1 MLYLKEMI
9 PWWIVL
15 MAGCVVLPA
24 NIIPYMAVHGMILR
38 GTGRILTGWI
48 AMMMRGKF
56 CSLVKIFS

>member
-1 MLYLKEMI
+1 MLYLKEMLLC
-9 PWWIVL
+9 WIVL
-15 MAGCVVLPA
+15 MAEFVLSTV
-24 NIIPYMAVHGMILR
+24 NIIPFMAVRGMILR

>member
-1 MLYLKEMI
+1 MLYLKEMLLC
-9 PWWIVL
+9 WIVL
-15 MAGCVVLPA
+15 MAEFVLLLVS
-24 NIIPYMAVHGMILR
+24 IIPFMAVHGMILR

>member
-1 MLYLKEMI
+1 MGEF
-9 PWWIVL
+9 
-15 MAGCVVLPA
+15 VVLPVS
-24 NIIPYMAVHGMILR
+24 IILSTAVRGMILK